1 MADAQTVDILDMGYL
16 VMKIDEPD
24 FGCEGRPDG
33 VEPMAKVTLLKLKS
47 EEEIQLEIPDAEL
60 YRKEIVEGSE
70 VAVSPDGVMIKM

>member
-1 MADAQTVDILDMGYL
+1 MR
-16 VMKIDEPD
+16 IDEPD

-60 YRKEIVEGSE
+60 TGKRLLRGAKLQSVRMES
-70 VAVSPDGVMIKM
+70 